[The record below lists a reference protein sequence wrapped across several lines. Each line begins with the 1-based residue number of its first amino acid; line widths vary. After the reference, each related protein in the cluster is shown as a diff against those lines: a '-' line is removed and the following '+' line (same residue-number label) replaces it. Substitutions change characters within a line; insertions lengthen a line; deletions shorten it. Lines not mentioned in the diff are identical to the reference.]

1 MVSGVQGDSSKI
13 CLPAAKEVI
22 LRKRDSYARQMRSE
36 RGRDKKISTVG
47 KKSNSQIV
55 RRQIKKTDQSQHEK
69 ACKCDGS

>member
-47 KKSNSQIV
+47 KK
-55 RRQIKKTDQSQHEK
+55 K
-69 ACKCDGS
+69 